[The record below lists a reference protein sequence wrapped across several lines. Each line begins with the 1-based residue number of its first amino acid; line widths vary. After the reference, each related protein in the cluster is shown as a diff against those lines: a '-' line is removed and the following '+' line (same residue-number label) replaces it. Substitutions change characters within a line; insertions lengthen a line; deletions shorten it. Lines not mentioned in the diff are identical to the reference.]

1 MTPSQGARQLEIE
14 VKGIVLEINANARG
28 RAFRG
33 VNLLRNAALEVLGQN
48 GSGRVYKRGKE
59 GRVQVASVAGQ
70 PPAPDYGNLRKNWR
84 QAVMAYPNGK
94 GLGVRIHMKITSDM
108 FYQPFLE
115 HGTRKMAPRPHME
128 RIKTKARPQITAL
141 FASI

>member
-1 MTPSQGARQLEIE
+1 MSPAEGARQLEIE
-14 VKGIVLEINANARG
+14 VKGIILEINANARD
-28 RAFRG
+28 RASRG

-48 GSGRVYKRGKE
+48 GSGRVYKRG
-59 GRVQVASVAGQ
+59 GRVQVASVAGS
-70 PPAPDYGNLRKNWR
+70 PPAPDFGNLRKNWR

-115 HGTRKMAPRPHME
+115 HGTRKMAARPHME